1 MIQVEDRV
9 VVRRNASDA
18 FHALADFTQLPKWD
32 PGIARVRRLD
42 QGPLALGA
50 RFEVI
55 ARFVGREV
63 PMTYELVHFDVAQ
76 LHAELVGIA
85 PGIRATDRITV
96 RALGEGK
103 SEVHWQADFELFGKN
118 RLLTP
123 IMRALFGR
131 LARKAMAG
139 LRLHMG

>member
-9 VVRRNASDA
+9 AIRRDPDDA
-18 FHALADFTQLPKWD
+18 FHALADFTQLPMWD
-32 PGIARVRRLD
+32 PGIVRARRLD
-42 QGPLALGA
+42 AGPLAVGA

-63 PMTYELVHFDVAQ
+63 PMTYELVRFDPAQ
-76 LHAELVGIA
+76 RHAELVGTA

-96 RALGEGK
+96 HARSEGK
-103 SEVHWQADFELFGKN
+103 AEVHWQADFELSGTN
-118 RLLTP
+118 RLLAP
-123 IMRALFGR
+123 IMRPLFGR

-139 LRLHMG
+139 LRRHMG